1 MLLVVEAEV
10 GSFRIGMAVLVDLVL
25 LNPGG
30 ATVVAFDVV
39 EGAGDGGR
47 KRSSSMAVSG
57 VRGSTVRLSNFSA
70 ASLSMTKE
78 AQVLHDVGD

>member
-1 MLLVVEAEV
+1 MLFVAEAEV
-10 GSFRIGMAVLVDLVL
+10 GSFSVGMAVLADLVL

-30 ATVVAFDVV
+30 ATVVAFDIF

-47 KRSSSMAVSG
+47 KGSSSVAVSG
-57 VRGSTVRLSNFSA
+57 VRGSTVRFSNFSA

-78 AQVLHDVGD
+78 TQVLHDVGD